1 MASQANKQASV
12 NAHAEKQKNNNH
24 DEKTKGHVSNK
35 DILGFSEK
43 EYTPAQRELLKK
55 IQKEAK
61 KNSYN
66 ERVKQEEKVEENPFA
81 ISLYNPNYALPFYYT
96 AKPAYTI
103 YGNTTPEQQKLQHHE
118 FKAQFSFKVPVW
130 ARILRS
136 KFSLYLAY
144 TQKFYWQVYT
154 RSAYFRESNYEPE
167 VFVEYPLFDWNT
179 WRVGVVH
186 QSNGRGGDME
196 RSWNRV
202 YVEGIFSLRH
212 WMLSLKPWVLVANKS
227 TRVYNRDIA
236 RYLGH
241 GRLVIAYKYRDFV
254 FSLMGRNNLES
265 GFRRGAIE
273 AAVSFPVFKRL
284 HGYIQ
289 YFDGYGQS
297 LIEYNHRTSAV
308 GVGLILN
315 NWI

>member
-1 MASQANKQASV
+1 MIKYHLSLFLLLMFIIFCVQISCASQT
-12 NAHAEKQKNNNH
+12 NNQPN
-24 DEKTKGHVSNK
+24 DS
-35 DILGFSEK
+35 LGFAHVK
-43 EYTPAQRELLKK
+43 LTPTQKK
-55 IQKEAK
+55 IIKQIQKAAK
-61 KNSYN
+61 KNPYS
-66 ERVKQEEKVEENPFA
+66 ERVKQEEKIEQNPFA
-81 ISLYNPNYALPFYYT
+81 ISLYNPNYVLPFYHT
-96 AKPAYTI
+96 AKPAYAI
-103 YGNTTPEQQKLQHHE
+103 YGDTTPEQQKLQHNE
-118 FKAQFSFKVPVW
+118 LKAQFSFKVPVW
-130 ARILRS
+130 VKIIRS

-167 VFVEYPLFDWNT
+167 VFVEYSLFDWNT
-179 WRVGVVH
+179 WRAGVVH

-196 RSWNRV
+196 RSWNRF

-212 WMLSLKPWVLVANKS
+212 WMLSFKPWVLIANRS
-227 TRVYNRDIA
+227 TRLYNRDIT

-241 GRLVIAYKYRDFV
+241 GRMVVAYKYSDLV
-254 FSLMGRNNLES
+254 FSLMARNNLES
-265 GFRRGAIE
+265 GFKRGAIE
-273 AAVSFPVFKRL
+273 AAVSFPIFKRL

-289 YFDGYGQS
+289 YFNGYGQS